1 MPHPSTTAQHYPH
14 RPAIIIGDTG
24 EVVSYREL
32 DQRSN
37 RGAHLFRALGLCAGD
52 HIGMMVENNRQFL
65 EIAWAAQRA
74 GIVFTPIATH
84 LKRDEIVYILRNCG
98 ARLFIGSQPLAEVA
112 EEILCE
118 RTPVEHYLMVGG
130 GRTGFISWDDAVE
143 EQPST
148 PIPDQGN
155 GVPMVYSSG
164 TTGLPKGV
172 FVPPTSDDVNTPTAV
187 TPFLADALG
196 FQEDTV
202 YLNPAPL
209 YHAGPLHY
217 CMMTLYQG
225 GTVVLMQRFS
235 AETSLKLIERYRVT
249 HSQWAPIMFIRLLKL
264 PRALRESYD
273 TTSMRVAVHSAASC
287 PVDVKEAMLDWWGD
301 VLLEY
306 YASSEGVGL
315 TMISAEEWLEHP
327 GSVGKPAVGNVHIV
341 GPDGTEQAPGEVGL
355 VYFSGDHV
363 RFTYFNEPEKTAEA
377 YTETGWATA
386 GDIGYVSED
395 GYLYLS
401 GRESFTIIS
410 GGVNIYPQEVEN
422 VMASHEKVADVAVI
436 GVPNAEFGEEVK
448 AIVEPVSWTCANAE
462 TADEILDWLRERISP
477 VKMPRSLEFHP
488 SLPRQDNGK
497 LYKQRL
503 LEAYLLRDSA

>member
-37 RGAHLFRALGLCAGD
+37 RAAQLFRALGLQSGE
-52 HIGMMVENNRQFL
+52 HIALMLENNRHFL

-74 GIVFTPIATH
+74 GIIFTPVATH
-84 LKRDEIVYILRNCG
+84 LKRDEVVYILRNCG
-98 ARLFIGSQPLAEVA
+98 ARLFIGSHLTADVAGEVR
-112 EEILCE
+112 CE
-118 RTPVEHYLMVGG
+118 KTPVEHFFMVGG
-130 GRTGFISWDDAVE
+130 GRAGFTSWEDAIE

-148 PIPDQGN
+148 PVADQGN
-155 GVPMVYSSG
+155 GVPMLYSSG

-172 FVPPTSDDVNTPTAV
+172 FVPPASDDVDTPTTV

-196 FQEDTV
+196 FADDTI

-217 CMMTLYQG
+217 SMMTLYQG

-235 AETSLKLIERYRVT
+235 AEMSLKLIERYRVT

-264 PRALRESYD
+264 PRGLRESYD
-273 TTSMRVAVHSAASC
+273 MTSMRVAVHGAAPC
-287 PVDVKEAMLDWWGD
+287 PVDVKEAMLDWWGEI
-301 VLLEY
+301 LLEY
-306 YASSEGVGL
+306 YSSSEGVGL
-315 TMISAEEWLEHP
+315 TMISAEDWLEHK
-327 GSVGKPAVGNVHIV
+327 GSVGRPAVGEVHIM
-341 GPDGTEQAPGEVGL
+341 GPDGREQPPGEVGL
-355 VYFSGDHV
+355 VYFSGEQV
-363 RFTYFNEPEKTAEA
+363 RFSYHGEPGKTARA
-377 YTETGWATA
+377 YNDRGWATA
-386 GDIGYVSED
+386 GDIGYVSDD
-395 GYLYLS
+395 GYLYLR

-422 VMASHEKVADVAVI
+422 VLAGHEKVADVAVI

-448 AIVEPVSWTCANAE
+448 AVIEPVRWTEANPE
-462 TADEILDWLRERISP
+462 TAREILAWLRDRISP
-477 VKMPRSLEFHP
+477 VKMPRTLEFYP
-488 SLPRQDNGK
+488 RLPRHDNGK
-497 LYKQRL
+497 LYKQQL
-503 LEAYLLRDSA
+503 LDDYLLRDSA